1 MPWSN
6 KPDPQPRRGDATE
19 WMLIAGIA
27 VLTILQAIGTWF
39 LIRAVLAG

>member
-19 WMLIAGIA
+19 WLLISGMAALWITQA
-27 VLTILQAIGTWF
+27 VATYF